1 MRDNRKLSCQCLQE
15 SHELIHFFIGKC
27 TTQLAFAHNPNR
39 LLQSFCRPVVKIG
52 ISQFHIPKGCHPE
65 YVPVSRV
72 ASDFVPAQICTFF
85 IFCMGKRSKGSPTKK
100 RAVVARDT
108 ASGFKKL
115 KSGQLLCCQC
125 ILVSFKV
132 VIKRRTMGN
141 QCSLK
146 RSDRLGQVI
155 KRKWLFFVGGKLLQN
170 MAGNQKPPVFPS
182 PLPVSGPSPREP
194 ESGLQPAPPALQLS
208 HPETGLSEKQHY
220 RRLEYYAGPAGLVHQ
235 WLHLCDLCLPHQPG
249 GSCYKR

>member
-15 SHELIHFFIGKC
+15 SNQLIHFFIGKG
-27 TTQLAFAHNPNR
+27 TPQLALTHNPDC
-39 LLQSFCRPVVKIG
+39 LFQSFCRSVVKIG

-155 KRKWLFFVGGKLLQN
+155 KRKWLFFVGESFFKIWPVTRNLQSFHRLFRCQVHLHVSLNRAYSLLLQRCSS
-170 MAGNQKPPVFPS
+170 PS
-182 PLPVSGPSPREP
+182 HTPLFHKSKIGR
-194 ESGLQPAPPALQLS
+194 A
-208 HPETGLSEKQHY
+208 H
-220 RRLEYYAGPAGLVHQ
+220 
-235 WLHLCDLCLPHQPG
+235 
-249 GSCYKR
+249 